1 MSLKAFLWYYQAL
14 FYLRLKVCVSI
25 KLEAILSFIHH
36 KERREERILQS
47 CQKKYSTV
55 LVYLSLGL
63 KENLVVSSH
72 VISKLDLF
80 SQFDRSFKLLS
91 FSQFSGDPIPIK
103 ESLSNC

>member
-25 KLEAILSFIHH
+25 KLEAILSFIHYE
-36 KERREERILQS
+36 ERREERILQS
-47 CQKKYSTV
+47 GQKKY
-55 LVYLSLGL
+55 
-63 KENLVVSSH
+63 

-103 ESLSNC
+103 ESLTNC